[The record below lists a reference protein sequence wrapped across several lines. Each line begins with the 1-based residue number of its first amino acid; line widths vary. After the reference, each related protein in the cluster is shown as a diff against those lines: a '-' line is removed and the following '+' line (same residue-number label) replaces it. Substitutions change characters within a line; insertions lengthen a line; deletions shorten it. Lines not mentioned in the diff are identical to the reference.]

1 MQKDL
6 RHRLGMA
13 GVPAHDNPAA
23 HLWEHRLQ
31 WVMVLAALLA
41 IPSFYLEGVAT
52 SSSLNILG
60 GELDQLIL
68 AVFSGELLWMLY
80 LSHHKWLYLRTN
92 WLNLLIIL
100 GAAVSVA
107 GWDVEWLPLVRLLR
121 VTYIALIVARL
132 MASLRRL
139 FSPNA
144 IPYVLMLGL
153 VTLGVSGGV
162 FYLVEP
168 TVHSYAEG
176 LWLAFTSGATVGYGD
191 IVPTTPLSRFFA
203 VIMVLVGFAVLSLV
217 TASIAALF
225 VGEDEKALRREMHR
239 DILLLREEIAGLR
252 QELEQQGHAMP
263 QARADGGGDADAAP

>member
-1 MQKDL
+1 MQKEL
-6 RHRLGMA
+6 RHLLGMA

-23 HLWEHRLQ
+23 HVWERRLQ
-31 WVMVLAALLA
+31 WIMVLAALLA
-41 IPSFYLEGVAT
+41 IPSFYLEGIAT
-52 SSSLNILG
+52 SSRLNLLG
-60 GELDQLIL
+60 GELDMLIL
-68 AVFSGELLWMLY
+68 AIFSGELLWMLY

-100 GAAVSVA
+100 GAAVSVV

-132 MASLRRL
+132 MGSLRRL

-153 VTLGVSGGV
+153 ITLGVSGGV
-162 FYLVEP
+162 FYLIEP
-168 TVHSYAEG
+168 TVHSYADG

-225 VGEDEKALRREMHR
+225 VGEDEKVLRREMHR
-239 DILLLREEIAGLR
+239 DIRLLREEVAALR
-252 QELEQQGHAMP
+252 QELGLRGET
-263 QARADGGGDADAAP
+263 ARPAQDGAELPDNQP